1 MFTPGERDALRTAL
15 IAQAEAD
22 PDVIAAA
29 VLGSGA
35 LDQEDRWSDVD
46 LALRLR
52 SEADHDQVVQRW
64 TTAMIMEHGAVDRL
78 DVHAA
83 GALYRVF
90 LLGSSLQVDLSF
102 WPSGVFRPHGPA
114 FRLIFG
120 EALPGEDP
128 VPPEPERLIGMGWL
142 YALHVRSA
150 LARGRT
156 WQAVIMLDQLRD
168 QLIQLAC
175 LRHGLPAHQGR
186 GADRLPGPVLATLA
200 AARAGSVDAAEL
212 RRSATALLG
221 CLAAEAAAVDPA
233 LADRLAPVLTQLNPG
248 PEEP

>member
-1 MFTPGERDALRTAL
+1 MFTPAERDALKAAL
-15 IAQAEAD
+15 IERARAD

-35 LDQEDRWSDVD
+35 LGAEDRWSDLD

-52 SEADHDQVVQRW
+52 PEADHDQVSERW
-64 TTAMIMEHGAVDRL
+64 TAAMITEHRAVDRL

-90 LLGSSLQVDLSF
+90 LLASSLQVDLSF
-102 WPSGVFRPHGPA
+102 WPAGAFRPHGPT

-120 EALPGEDP
+120 EALPGEAP
-128 VPPEPERLIGMGWL
+128 APPEPERLIGLGWL

-150 LARGRT
+150 IGRGRT

-168 QLIQLAC
+168 QVIQLAC
-175 LRHGLPAHQGR
+175 RRSALPADQGR
-186 GADRLPGPVLATLA
+186 GADRLPAPTLA
-200 AARAGSVDAAEL
+200 ALADARARSVDAAEL
-212 RRSATALLG
+212 RRSATALLR
-221 CLAAEAAAVDPA
+221 CLAAEAAEVDPA
-233 LADRLAPVLTQLNPG
+233 LAERLAPVLTLLTPVA
-248 PEEP
+248 EEP

>member
-1 MFTPGERDALRTAL
+1 MFTPGERDAVREAL
-15 IAQAEAD
+15 IERARAD
-22 PDVIAAA
+22 PDVTAAA

-35 LDQEDRWSDVD
+35 LAAEDRWSDLD

-52 SEADHDQVVQRW
+52 PDADHDQVVRRW
-64 TTAMIMEHGAVDRL
+64 TSAMITEHGAVDRL

-90 LLGSSLQVDLSF
+90 LLASSLQVDLSF
-102 WPSGVFRPHGPA
+102 WPAETFRPHGPA

-120 EALPGEDP
+120 EALPGDDP
-128 VPPEPERLIGMGWL
+128 APPEPERLIGLGWL

-150 LARGRT
+150 LARCRT

-175 LRHGLPAHQGR
+175 LRHDLPAHQGR
-186 GADRLPGPVLATLA
+186 GADRLPAPTLATLA
-200 AARAGSVDAAEL
+200 DARAGTVEAAEL
-212 RRSATALLG
+212 RRSGAALLRS
-221 CLAAEAAAVDPA
+221 LAAEAAAVDPA
-233 LADRLAPVLTQLNPG
+233 LAERLVPVLTLLT